1 MRAVLD
7 SNILARAT
15 PGKTSAAREV
25 LLAVVQPPHTLITAA
40 PLLTE
45 LANTLQYPRVRA
57 LHGLDDAGI
66 QGYLQSVHQA
76 STAVTPVSPPPIT
89 THDPDDDLI
98 IATAIAGQA
107 EVICT
112 WDQHFFHPAVQAACA
127 AHGIRILNDIDL
139 LRELRAQAAAPPGT
153 GTP

>member
-25 LLAVVQPPHTLITAA
+25 LLILVLPPHTLITAA

-45 LANTLQYPRVRA
+45 LAQTLQYPRVRA

-66 QGYLQSVHQA
+66 QAFLASVHQA
-76 STAVTPVSPPPIT
+76 SLVVTPVTPPPIQ
-89 THDPDDDLI
+89 THEPDDDVLI
-98 IATAIAGQA
+98 AAAIAGGA

-112 WDQHFFHPAVQAACA
+112 WDQHLFDPAVQAACA
-127 AHGIRILNDIDL
+127 QYGIRILNDIDL
-139 LRELRAQAAAPPGT
+139 LRELRAQASAPPGT
-153 GTP
+153 P